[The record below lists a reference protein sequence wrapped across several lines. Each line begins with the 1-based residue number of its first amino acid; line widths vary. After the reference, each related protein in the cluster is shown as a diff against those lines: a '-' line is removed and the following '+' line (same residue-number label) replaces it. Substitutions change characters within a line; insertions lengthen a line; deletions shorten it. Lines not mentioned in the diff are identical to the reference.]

1 MGFRGLR
8 SHASSERE
16 SGTRVAPR
24 FGMQRH
30 LRSISWLCAVLLGL
44 ASSAGSASERRWL
57 EVDVTAYNA
66 TVAQT
71 DRTPW
76 VAAWGD
82 RLRPGMRAI
91 AVSRDL
97 LSLGLDR
104 GTRVEIDGLPGEYVV
119 LDKTHRRWTRRVDL
133 FMGADVRKA
142 LNWGRRKMRIRCIDS
157 CAADPLKRSTAAA
170 SGPPS
175 SRRQSAN
182 LAPDHPGVRSKLGTP
197 SGSWWKGC
205 LSQVKITI

>member
-1 MGFRGLR
+1 MRRQITAG
-8 SHASSERE
+8 
-16 SGTRVAPR
+16 
-24 FGMQRH
+24 
-30 LRSISWLCAVLLGL
+30 SWVLAVLLGL
-44 ASSAGSASERRWL
+44 ASSARSANEPLWL

-71 DRTPW
+71 DDDPSI
-76 VAAWGD
+76 AAWGD

-133 FMGADVRKA
+133 FMGQDVRKA
-142 LNWGRRKMRIRCIDS
+142 LSWGKRKMRIRCIEP
-157 CAADPLKRSTAAA
+157 CGRLFENVQTAGTAAEA
-170 SGPPS
+170 GTVAEGPAARGWLRDWIHRVVS
-175 SRRQSAN
+175 
-182 LAPDHPGVRSKLGTP
+182 LGT
-197 SGSWWKGC
+197 
-205 LSQVKITI
+205 THRA